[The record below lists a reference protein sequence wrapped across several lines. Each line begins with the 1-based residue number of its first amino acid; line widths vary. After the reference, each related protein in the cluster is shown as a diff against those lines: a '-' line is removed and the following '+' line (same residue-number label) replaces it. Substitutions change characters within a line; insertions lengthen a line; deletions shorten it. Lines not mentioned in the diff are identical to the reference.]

1 MEIYGFAKLASR
13 WTVSRL
19 SNASGRTIPVA
30 EVATFKTMAG
40 ARDDCARRNLAL
52 ASTRPLPAVD
62 VETSSSAP
70 AGGAGH
76 PSAGRP

>member
-52 ASTRPLPAVD
+52 ASTRPLPAVERD
-62 VETSSSAP
+62 FQPAP

-76 PSAGRP
+76 PSAVRP